1 MEKRDEIKESVKTRV
16 IELLAQDL
24 VKENDFELLKKE
36 LLEELQST
44 IKQETEI
51 KIDAGTKTEIPKSE
65 DSIIK
70 DIDPKKRSIW
80 LKELG
85 FPYNENAVRSRLEKL
100 GFTMSKD
107 NFVKEKKKINETID
121 EVKAGKI
128 SKNLKTFPDDL
139 SYEPDYSEVVEKM
152 KTNPLFM
159 TSNPIPTT
167 IEKIKDTAYAIEQN
181 NFINTVSNK
190 LFPSTKSP
198 EEENNRLDLSDFTK
212 PKTEAVK
219 ESKPETPLMITGA
232 TFFMTTD
239 TLQKPKS
246 KRKLKPVSDKPK
258 RKPKSKKK

>member
-1 MEKRDEIKESVKTRV
+1 MEKRDEIKESVKARM
-16 IELLAQDL
+16 IEILAQQL
-24 VKENDFELLKKE
+24 VQENDFELLKKE
-36 LLEELQST
+36 LLEELKST
-44 IKQETEI
+44 VTQETEI
-51 KIDAGTKTEIPKSE
+51 KIDAETKTEIPKSE

-167 IEKIKDTAYAIEQN
+167 IEKIKETAYAIEQN
-181 NFINTVSNK
+181 NFKNTVTNK

-198 EEENNRLDLSDFTK
+198 GEENNRLDLSDFTK

-219 ESKPETPLMITGA
+219 ESNSISLVVSGA
-232 TFFMTTD
+232 TNFSTILETD
-239 TLQKPKS
+239 KPKS
-246 KRKLKPVSDKPK
+246 KKRIKPVSDKPK
-258 RKPKSKKK
+258 RKSNKR